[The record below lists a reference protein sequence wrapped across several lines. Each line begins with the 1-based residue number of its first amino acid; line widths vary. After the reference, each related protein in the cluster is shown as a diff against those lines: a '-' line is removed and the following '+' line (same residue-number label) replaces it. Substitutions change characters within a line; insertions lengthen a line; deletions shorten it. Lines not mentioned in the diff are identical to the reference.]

1 MGPPMTNKTRKT
13 EPKHS
18 KPQTLENQ
26 NGIEFVG
33 KTVMGKHL
41 PATLTT
47 PPATR
52 AAPRSTR
59 RR

>member
-1 MGPPMTNKTRKT
+1 MTNKTRKT